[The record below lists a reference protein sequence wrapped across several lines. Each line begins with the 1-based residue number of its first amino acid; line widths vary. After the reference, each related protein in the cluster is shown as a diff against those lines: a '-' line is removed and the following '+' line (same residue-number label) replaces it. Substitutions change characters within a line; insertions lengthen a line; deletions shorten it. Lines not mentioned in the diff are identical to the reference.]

1 MLGRNTFGRASVE
14 PSVLET
20 SRCILVMM
28 GSARL
33 AMTIARLVS
42 MKQMFAL
49 LVTSH
54 KSLMSLI
61 LSVKI
66 SVLKVYLLRKETSVL
81 LATSYVLPVQQMI
94 RILV

>member
-14 PSVLET
+14 PNVPET
-20 SRCILVMM
+20 SRCILEMM

-33 AMTIARLVS
+33 VMTIARHVS